1 MIPATCAIE
10 SSQPIEVSLVEL
22 VMVLAECT
30 EDVNEIFA
38 TVDHMVE
45 GGSVRLTPVLS
56 GGRVPEAC

>member
-1 MIPATCAIE
+1 MIPATHALENC
-10 SSQPIEVSLVEL
+10 QPIEVTLVEL

-45 GGSVRLTPVLS
+45 RGSVRLTPMLC
-56 GGRVPEAC
+56 GGRIPEAC